1 MELTPE
7 QKKKINVNF
16 LENFITMEIPDELIK
31 YSDELKAD
39 FENMIMNHGGKIMD
53 YKQTLNKHTWKIS

>member
-16 LENFITMEIPDELIK
+16 LENFVTMEIPDELIK
-31 YSDELKAD
+31 YSDELKSD

>member
-16 LENFITMEIPDELIK
+16 LENFVTMEIPDELQN
-31 YSDELKAD
+31 YSDELKQD

-53 YKQTLNKHTWKIS
+53 YKQTENKHTWKIS